1 MDENPVTTR
10 QQLEAQLIDRA
21 MKDETFRQ
29 ELLRDPKGVVAR
41 ELGMEQLPEHIQ
53 VQVLEES
60 PTTVYLVLPP
70 PVPGAGAE
78 LSDADLEAVAG
89 GWSLDSTEC
98 ESCGGTCA
106 EVTCACSDRPLR
118 GG

>member
-10 QQLEAQLIDRA
+10 RALEAQLIDRA

-29 ELLRDPKGVVAR
+29 ELVRDPKGVFER
-41 ELGMEQLPEHIQ
+41 ELSIRIPEHIT

-70 PVPGAGAE
+70 PVDSAGTEVPDAE
-78 LSDADLEAVAG
+78 LEAVAG
-89 GWSLDSTEC
+89 GGKDFGTQSSVSPDSDCNCHCT
-98 ESCGGTCA
+98 
-106 EVTCACSDRPLR
+106 VVY
-118 GG
+118 